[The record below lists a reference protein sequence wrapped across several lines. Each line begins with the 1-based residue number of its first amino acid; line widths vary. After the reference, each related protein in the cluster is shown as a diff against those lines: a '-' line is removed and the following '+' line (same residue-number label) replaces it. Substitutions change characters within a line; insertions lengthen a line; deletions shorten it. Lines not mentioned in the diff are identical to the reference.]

1 MAHLYRLIALLG
13 LVFLLTPYANA
24 QATPVSPTYGP
35 WGPDGDPA
43 TYCPAG
49 FAAANIAQYG
59 WADYAIA
66 YSTGLTSQSAIC
78 QSICSNAQLCQSQTG
93 FIGRTSGTRTQARTY
108 VCPDGYAFST
118 DDNLCHPNLNKC
130 ADFTGAL
137 AGDYNGLGG
146 LGPKTICVQDGVATS
161 SGDSTAPGC
170 VLTGEA
176 NFAAGTPY
184 RWVAVMTYTGAKCKP
199 GDFENEG
206 TDPLSDPEKTNCP
219 PGKLPG
225 TINGTEVCVEAGRD
239 DNTQKETQKENTTS
253 NPDGSTTQTQQT
265 QQTTCQ
271 GTTCTTTTTTTVT
284 TTPAGGGS
292 PTTETT
298 TSSGTCTRGAPDCG
312 DEESDPSSFGGTCAA
327 FACDGDAIMCAVAL
341 EQHKRNCQ
349 LFVDSSAESQ
359 LYESEKGKTGP
370 QYTSE
375 PSVNIGPESISQ
387 TNPLAASA
395 QCISDKTITV
405 AGNTITLPFSQIC
418 STLQHL
424 GTVLLFIAFLTAYRI
439 VSGR

>member
-1 MAHLYRLIALLG
+1 MAHLYRLIAVLG
-13 LVFLLTPYANA
+13 LVFLLSPHANA

-35 WGPDGDPA
+35 WGPNGDPA
-43 TYCPAG
+43 TYCPA
-49 FAAANIAQYG
+49 AHNAANIAQFGWSFYRVVYG
-59 WADYAIA
+59 YQPTYQTGRCESICNNAALCQG
-66 YSTGLTSQSAIC
+66 STGTYG
-78 QSICSNAQLCQSQTG
+78 T
-93 FIGRTSGTRTQARTY
+93 TSGSAVQSRTY
-108 VCPDGYAFST
+108 VCPANYAFNA
-118 DDNLCHPNLNKC
+118 DDNLCYPNLNNC
-130 ADFTGAL
+130 AQFTGSL

-146 LGPKTICVQDGVATS
+146 LGPKTICVQDGIATS
-161 SGDSTAPGC
+161 SGDSLAPGC
-170 VLTGEA
+170 VLTGTA
-176 NFAAGTPY
+176 DFAAGTPY

-199 GDFENEG
+199 GDFENQG

-225 TINGTEVCVEAGRD
+225 TVNGTEVCVEAGRD
-239 DNTQKETQKENTTS
+239 DNTQKETQKENTTN

-271 GTTCTTTTTTTVT
+271 GATCTTTTTTTVT
-284 TTPAGGGS
+284 TTPVGGGPGTS
-292 PTTETT
+292 ETT
-298 TSSGTCTRGAPDCG
+298 TSTGTCTRGSPGCG

-349 LFVDSSAESQ
+349 LFVNTSAESD

-375 PSVNIGPESISQ
+375 PTVNIGPGSISQ
-387 TNPLAASA
+387 SNVLAASA